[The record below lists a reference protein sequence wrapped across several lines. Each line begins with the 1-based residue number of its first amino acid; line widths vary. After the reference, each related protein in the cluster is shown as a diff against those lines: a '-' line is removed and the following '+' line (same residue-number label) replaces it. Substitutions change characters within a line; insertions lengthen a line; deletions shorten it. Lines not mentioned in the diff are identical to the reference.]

1 MKNDYTKKEITSNI
15 NTKKNYCYIVI
26 NKMENENIQNPVRTI
41 RIQRKP
47 KQKTEE
53 QMRQFMEK
61 CLSVRRQKIL
71 ERAQAKAEEKVNN
84 KLKQIPPPRH
94 ETPSPYDDET
104 IKYLTKDESSD
115 EDEPVRYEKS
125 DNKGDTYL
133 SNLIIPKTR
142 MTRASRVNFNTTND
156 SDNIRIYK

>member
-1 MKNDYTKKEITSNI
+1 
-15 NTKKNYCYIVI
+15 
-26 NKMENENIQNPVRTI
+26 MENENIQNPVRTI